1 MQILGYFG
9 FDAETLRSEPLYS
22 LSVVLLFKFKI
33 SSFYL
38 SSLTLLA
45 GLCWTLLEIAIGFLV
60 LSFPGKCTFP

>member
-1 MQILGYFG
+1 MR
-9 FDAETLRSEPLYS
+9 RSAPLYS
-22 LSVVLLFKFKI
+22 LSVVLLFKSKI

-38 SSLTLLA
+38 SSLTLLS